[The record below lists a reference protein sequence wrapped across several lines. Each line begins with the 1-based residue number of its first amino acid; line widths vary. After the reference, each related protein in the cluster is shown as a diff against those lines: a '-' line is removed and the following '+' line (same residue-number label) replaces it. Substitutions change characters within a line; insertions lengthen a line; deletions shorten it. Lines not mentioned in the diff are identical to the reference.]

1 MHNRFLL
8 LFSLLVYSLNAQE
21 NFGYNYLG
29 SLVLPNNTLISFS
42 IHFNEEDGVVDGY
55 SLTNINTP
63 DETKSDLSGIYFK
76 GDKSFQ
82 LQETQILSTS
92 SEADLSTFCF
102 IHTNISLKGRLGTKR
117 LEGNFVGLFTNND
130 TCASGRVLLLE
141 QEKLKKKIKRVKN
154 KIERIKEERS
164 TFLQTQQLKDGDNF
178 LIEWENDN
186 LRLFIWDA
194 NEEDGDKIQL
204 KINNEIVLND
214 FTTKRKPKKIK
225 YKLQKGENIIEI
237 RAVNLGDSPPNT
249 SRIKLVDRNTKY
261 PIISQLT
268 LDKSAIII
276 IMK

>member
-82 LQETQILSTS
+82 LQETQIISTS

-141 QEKLKKKIKRVKN
+141 QEKLKKKINRIKN
-154 KIERIKEERS
+154 KIEKTEEES
-164 TFLQTQQLKDGDNF
+164 AFLQIQQLKDGDDF

-204 KINNEIVLND
+204 KINNDIILND
-214 FTTKRKPKKIK
+214 FTTKRKRKRIK

-237 RAVNLGDSPPNT
+237 RAVNLGDCPPNT
-249 SRIKLVDRNTKY
+249 SRIRLVDSNTMY
-261 PIISQLT
+261 PIITQLT

>member
-21 NFGYNYLG
+21 NFSYNYLG
-29 SLVLPNNTLISFS
+29 SLAFPNNTLISFS
-42 IHFNEEDGVVDGY
+42 IHFNEEDGVVNGY

-102 IHTNISLKGRLGTKR
+102 LHINIYFKGRLGTKR
-117 LEGNFVGLFTNND
+117 LEGNFIGLFTNND
-130 TCASGRVLLLE
+130 TCASGKVLLLE
-141 QEKLKKKIKRVKN
+141 QEKLKKKIKRIKN
-154 KIERIKEERS
+154 KIEKKEEEIS
-164 TFLQTQQLKDGDNF
+164 TFFQIQQLKDGDDF

-204 KINNEIVLND
+204 KINNEIILND
-214 FTTKRKPKKIK
+214 FTTKRKQKKIK
-225 YKLQKGENIIEI
+225 YKLQEGENVIEI

-249 SRIKLVDRNTKY
+249 SRIKLVDSKTIY
-261 PIISQLT
+261 PIITQLT
-268 LDKSAIII
+268 LDKSAIIT